1 MLVLAPRR
9 PRQNEFFL
17 EGVATPSN
25 IIFRLYHRPTGLV
38 VESAFPQNHPLP
50 PFDATV
56 RELYDRFR
64 ESLNLQR
71 ESHLA
76 L

>member
-9 PRQNEFFL
+9 PRHNEFFL

-38 VESAFPQNHPLP
+38 VESVYHQKHPLP

-64 ESLNLQR
+64 DSLSLQR
-71 ESHLA
+71 ERNLA
-76 L
+76 P